1 MKTPSGAD
9 PLVRA
14 GPPGPALWR
23 SITFPAG
30 RRGRRLRTRG
40 SAPLGVFN
48 GVGVWDEREEYT
60 MSDVLKEVLAANRK
74 YASEFGDKAKLATPP
89 ARRFAILTC
98 MDARLD
104 PAKFAG

>member
-1 MKTPSGAD
+1 MGLLKTLSGAD

-48 GVGVWDEREEYT
+48 GVGAPLVVSMKSYQ
-60 MSDVLKEVLAANRK
+60 VAIAAW
-74 YASEFGDKAKLATPP
+74 SLSGSQL
-89 ARRFAILTC
+89 
-98 MDARLD
+98 
-104 PAKFAG
+104 